1 MDNKGYRKFLVKFTA
16 SALVFALLVGLFMYI
31 VDPLQLYR
39 KSTFYAPLYSSQ
51 ERYQNAGLA
60 HSYEYDT
67 IILGSSMTQN
77 FVPSYVESVM
87 GGEVMKLSIE
97 GSTAMEQHAVGQVA
111 LDTGQV
117 KRVLWGL
124 DYFAMRQDVD
134 AESENMPMY
143 MYDHNPFNDYEYL
156 FNVSNIKHAWNALT
170 TPESEAKA
178 FRNLDTLRNW
188 DKSAKYSQAAVLETW
203 EKARTKE
210 IGYGKNE
217 FSLDNVKAVF
227 DKYVLSLVKEHPE
240 TEFTFYYPPYTIL
253 RQQVWAETNPVRAEN
268 QYAMKK
274 YMFEQFSQYPNVKV
288 YDFQQDTSITYD
300 LAQYKDLSHHSQAIN
315 ELIIREIAE
324 GKNRVTADNVDTFN
338 EELES
343 QLAHLAVD
351 MDSGAFSLFVYVDG
365 EEAKFSVPA
374 QVREGKILVPIKE
387 LSAALGVEFGFD
399 GTSVVKLRK
408 GDITATLTKGSAEMV
423 VQTGDD
429 AANAETVDLGYA
441 MQNLSGS
448 MMVTIEP
455 IADIF
460 AESFEVTEPQPYL
473 KEIHMETQAAE

>member
-31 VDPLQLYR
+31 VDPLQMYR
-39 KSTFYAPLYSSQ
+39 KASFYPVLFSSQ

-60 HSYEYDT
+60 RSYDYDT

-97 GSTAMEQHAVGQVA
+97 GSTAMEQGTVGKLA
-111 LDTGQV
+111 LSTGKV
-117 KRVLWGL
+117 ERVLWGL

-134 AESENMPMY
+134 AEPVDMPMY
-143 MYDHNPFNDYEYL
+143 MYDNNPFNDYEYL
-156 FNVSNIKHAWNALT
+156 FNISNIKQAVGALT
-170 TPESEAKA
+170 LPEDQYKGY
-178 FRNLDTLRNW
+178 RNLDTLRNW
-188 DKSAKYSQAAVLETW
+188 DKSAKYSQEAVLQTW

-227 DKYVLSLVKEHPE
+227 NKYVLNLIKENPDV
-240 TEFTFYYPPYTIL
+240 EFTFYYPPYTIL

-288 YDFQQDTSITYD
+288 YDFQEDTSITYD
-300 LAQYKDLSHHSQAIN
+300 LSQYKDLSHHSQAIN

-324 GKNRVTADNVDTFN
+324 DKNRVTAENVDTFN

-351 MDSGAFSLFVYVDG
+351 MDSGAFSLFVYVNG

-374 QVREGKILVPIKE
+374 QVREGQILVPIKE

-399 GTSVVKLRK
+399 GTSIVKLRK
-408 GDITATLTKGSAEMV
+408 GDITATLTKGSAEMT

-429 AANAETVDLGYA
+429 TANAETVDLGYA

-455 IADIF
+455 IADLF
-460 AESFEVTEPQPYL
+460 AESFEVTEPQQYL
-473 KEIHMETQAAE
+473 KEIHMDTQAAE

>member
-1 MDNKGYRKFLVKFTA
+1 MDNKGYRKFLIKFVA
-16 SALVFALLVGLFMYI
+16 SALVFALLVGTFMFV
-31 VDPLQLYR
+31 VDPLQMYR
-39 KSTFYAPLYSSQ
+39 KSTLYTPLYSSQ

-60 HSYEYDT
+60 RSYDYDT
-67 IILGSSMTQN
+67 IVLGSSMTQN
-77 FVPSYVESVM
+77 FVPSYVESVL
-87 GGEVMKLSIE
+87 GGKVMKLSIE
-97 GSTAMEQHAVGQVA
+97 GSTAMEQHAVGNVA
-111 LDTGQV
+111 LNTGQV
-117 KRVLWGL
+117 KQVLWGL

-143 MYDHNPFNDYEYL
+143 MYDNNPFNDYEYL
-156 FNVSNIKHAWNALT
+156 FNISNLKQAWTALT
-170 TPESEAKA
+170 TPEDQSKA

-188 DKSAKYSQAAVLETW
+188 DKSAKYSKEGVLQTW

-227 DKYVLSLVKEHPE
+227 NKYVLSLVQEHPD

-274 YMFEQFSQYPNVKV
+274 YMFEQFSKYPNVKV
-288 YDFQQDTSITYD
+288 YDFQEDTSITYD
-300 LAQYKDLSHHSQAIN
+300 LSQYKDLSHHSQAIN
-315 ELIIREIAE
+315 ERILQDIVDN
-324 GKNRVTADNVDTFN
+324 KNRVTAENVDKFN
-338 EELES
+338 EELQS
-343 QLAHLAVD
+343 QLDHLAVD
-351 MDSGAFSLFVYVDG
+351 MESGAFSLFVYVDG

-387 LSAALGVEFGFD
+387 LSAALGIEFGFD
-399 GTSVVKLRK
+399 GSSVVKLRK
-408 GDITATLTKGSAEMV
+408 GDVVATLTKGSSEMTI
-423 VQTGDD
+423 QTGEDT
-429 AANAETVDLGYA
+429 ANTKTVDLGYA

-455 IADIF
+455 IADLF
-460 AESFEVTEPQPYL
+460 AKSFTMTEPQEYV
-473 KEIHMETQAAE
+473 KEIKIETGSAQ

>member
-1 MDNKGYRKFLVKFTA
+1 MDNKGYRKFLIKFTA
-16 SALVFALLVGLFMYI
+16 SALVFALLVGLFMYL
-31 VDPLQLYR
+31 VDPLQMYR

-60 HSYEYDT
+60 RSYEYDT

-77 FVPSYVESVM
+77 FVPSYVEEVM
-87 GGEVMKLSIE
+87 GGSVMKLSIE
-97 GSTAMEQHAVGQVA
+97 GSTAMEQHAVGKVA
-111 LDTGQV
+111 LGTGQV
-117 KRVLWGL
+117 KKVIWGL

-134 AESENMPMY
+134 AVSENMPMY
-143 MYDHNPFNDYEYL
+143 MYDNNPFNDYEYL
-156 FNVSNIKHAWNALT
+156 FNISNIKHAWRALT
-170 TPESEAKA
+170 SSEDEYRA

-188 DKSAKYSQAAVLETW
+188 DKSAKYSKEKVLETW
-203 EKARTKE
+203 EKARIKE
-210 IGYGKNE
+210 QNYGKNE

-227 DKYVLSLVKEHPE
+227 DKYVLSLIKEHPE

-274 YMFEQFSQYPNVKV
+274 YMFDQFSKYPNVKV
-288 YDFQQDTSITYD
+288 YDFQEDTSITYD

-315 ELIIREIAE
+315 ELIIREIAK
-324 GKNRVTADNVDTFN
+324 GKNLVTADNVDKFN

-351 MDSGAFSLFVYVDG
+351 MESGAFSLFVYVDG
-365 EEAKFSVPA
+365 EEVEFSVPA
-374 QVREGKILVPIKE
+374 QVREGRILVPIKE
-387 LSAALGVEFGFD
+387 LAAALGAEFGFD

-408 GDITATLTKGSAEMV
+408 GDITAALTKGSSKMT
-423 VQTGDD
+423 VQTGED
-429 AANAETVDLGYA
+429 AANAKTIDLGYS

-448 MMVTIEP
+448 MMVAIEP
-455 IADIF
+455 VAEVF
-460 AESFEVTEPQPYL
+460 AKSLEVTEPEQYV
-473 KEIHMETQAAE
+473 KDIRIETDSAE